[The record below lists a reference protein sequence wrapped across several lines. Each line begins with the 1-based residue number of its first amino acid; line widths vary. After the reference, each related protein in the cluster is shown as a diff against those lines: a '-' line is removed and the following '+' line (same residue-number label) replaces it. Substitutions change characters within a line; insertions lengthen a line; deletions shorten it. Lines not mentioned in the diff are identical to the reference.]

1 MAKKRGLG
9 RGLDALIPAGTA
21 INARGVSE
29 IPVNAIMRNP
39 RQPRSK
45 IDPAQ
50 LAELADSIRE
60 HGVIQPLIV
69 TRSKGDKYLLIAGE
83 RRLQAAKKVGLRVVP
98 TVVREAAT
106 NRELLELALVE
117 NIQRTDLSPLE
128 SAVAFQTLADEFDLS
143 HDQIAKRVGKQ
154 RTTVSNTLRLL
165 KLSKQVQQA
174 LSRGEISEGHARALL
189 GLRRAQAQMAVLE
202 TINKNGLNV
211 RQTEELVRK
220 MSGVKTSK
228 APAVQQSPEEKDL
241 ESRFRDSLGT
251 KVNLKRNK
259 EGKGTLVIHFYSDEE
274 LETLSERLLDL

>member
-29 IPVNAIMRNP
+29 IPVSAIMRNP

-117 NIQRTDLSPLE
+117 NIQRTDLNPLE

-143 HDQIAKRVGKQ
+143 HDEIAQRVGKQ
-154 RTTVSNTLRLL
+154 RTTVSNRLRLL

-189 GLRRAQAQMAVLE
+189 GLRRAQAQLAVLE
-202 TINKNGLNV
+202 TIKKNGLNV

-220 MSGVKTSK
+220 MSGEKTSR
-228 APAVQQSPEEKDL
+228 AAAVQQSPEEKDL
-241 ESRFRDSLGT
+241 ESRFRDSMGT

-259 EGKGTLVIHFYSDEE
+259 EGKGTIVIHFYSDEE
-274 LETLSERLLDL
+274 LETLSERLRDL